1 MKVHNL
7 AVKSTSFILTII
19 FCILLYINLSKYFA
33 SQISTTFKVEP
44 DLNFPD
50 FTICPFYY
58 KQNTVDLVTLDT
70 GHNVSEA
77 EKLIPSMKTAL
88 VQLRFGKMGFFGNM
102 EK

>member
-1 MKVHNL
+1 MKVHKL

-19 FCILLYINLSKYFA
+19 FGILLYLNLTKYFA
-33 SQISTTFKVEP
+33 FQISTTSKVEP
-44 DLNFPD
+44 DLSFPD

-58 KQNTVDLVTLDT
+58 KQDTVELVTLNT

-88 VQLRFGKMGFFGNM
+88 VQLISGKMGFFGNM